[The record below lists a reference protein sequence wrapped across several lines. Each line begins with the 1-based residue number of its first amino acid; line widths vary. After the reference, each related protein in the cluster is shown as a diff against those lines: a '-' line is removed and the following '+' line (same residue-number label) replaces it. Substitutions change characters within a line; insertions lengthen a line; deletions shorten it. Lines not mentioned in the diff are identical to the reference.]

1 MRELTALE
9 IEQVSGGASV
19 GEYATEGG
27 ALGSIVGGVVTGTI
41 HGAMRGGIAG
51 ALIMGTFGLSYNAT
65 SYIID
70 SM

>member
-1 MRELTALE
+1 MRELTSME

-19 GEYATEGG
+19 GEYAAEGG
-27 ALGSIVGGVVTGTI
+27 AIGSILGGVVTGTI
-41 HGAMRGGIAG
+41 QGAMRGGVAG
-51 ALIMGTFGLSYNAT
+51 ALVMGTFGLSYNTT